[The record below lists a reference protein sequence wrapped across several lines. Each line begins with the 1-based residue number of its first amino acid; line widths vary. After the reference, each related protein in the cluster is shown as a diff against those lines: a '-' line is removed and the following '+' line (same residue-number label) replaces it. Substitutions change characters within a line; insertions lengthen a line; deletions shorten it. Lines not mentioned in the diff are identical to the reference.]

1 MAFCVGG
8 KLLLLSI
15 CFLAVANSEQFEV
28 LKISN
33 VPFPASSWGTGEG
46 KDKGIVSINATYT
59 KTIPDYTICYRV
71 LVESYNDGIF
81 SLVSAYKD
89 SSIGHSHILDRFGGM
104 GTGYESEGL
113 QGGLLVVARN
123 VSKGGIGGKNLP
135 SYHSYV
141 FPKDIDISKW
151 YHLCFSYS
159 NTLNH
164 LHFFVDGLKIF
175 SFNFQDDSEPL
186 PANAFEFLR
195 MGHNFRGLLT
205 DLQIHDFYMDESELI
220 HTTTS
225 CERNVGEVFSWSKD
239 KVQIIQ
245 VGKIFIISFGQKSL
259 KFRLQIKMR
268 QTVGITN
275 KNK

>member
-1 MAFCVGG
+1 MAFCVGWE
-8 KLLLLSI
+8 LILLSF
-15 CFLAVANSEQFEV
+15 CFLAVANSENFEV

-33 VPFPASSWGTGEG
+33 VPFPRSSWGTGEG
-46 KDKGIVSINATYT
+46 KDKNVVSINATYT

-71 LVESYNDGIF
+71 LVESYNDGLF
-81 SLVSAYKD
+81 NLVAAYKD
-89 SSIGHSHILDRFGGM
+89 SSIGHSYILDRFGGM
-104 GTGYESEGL
+104 GTGLESEGL
-113 QGGLLVVARN
+113 QGGNLVVGRN

-135 SYHSYV
+135 WYHTYV

-151 YHLCFSYS
+151 YNFCYSYS
-159 NTLNH
+159 NALNH
-164 LHFFVDGLKIF
+164 LHSFVDGLKAF

-186 PANAFEFLR
+186 PSNAFEYFR
-195 MGHNFRGLLT
+195 MGHNFRGLFT

-245 VGKIFIISFGQKSL
+245 VEKFSLFLFLKSFKL
-259 KFRLQIKMR
+259 IC
-268 QTVGITN
+268 GIMMA
-275 KNK
+275 